1 MKSRYPV
8 LFCLSGIA
16 SLLYGIYL
24 LSDVPVQLKNKPDKG
39 VDAGAYF
46 AHNELKKMDA
56 ALDKKISLDTFN
68 YIATFESPF
77 RKRGEDPSGNTAN
90 KKQDLSGRPKLV
102 LKGILQKNAPL
113 AILEDENGQ
122 TYIRGLGEKALDQE
136 IFKIIDNKVT
146 LRDSRGNYDLV
157 VEEN

>member
-1 MKSRYPV
+1 MKTGHPLIY
-8 LFCLSGIA
+8 CLVGIVA
-16 SLLYGIYL
+16 IISSIYL
-24 LSDVPVQLKNKPDKG
+24 LNGITSLLEKKPADNKLM
-39 VDAGAYF
+39 DAFF

-56 ALDKKISLDTFN
+56 TLSKKIVLDTFN

-77 RKRGEDPSGNTAN
+77 RKRGEDPSRNAN
-90 KKQDLSGRPKLV
+90 KKPDLSGRTKLF

-113 AILEDENGQ
+113 AILEDENGE
-122 TYIRGLGEKALDQE
+122 TYIRGIGEKALDQE
-136 IFKIIDNKVT
+136 IFKIANNRVT